1 MTEPGMPAPITV
13 RSSAIP
19 TLAASNL
26 RVALIALGAYG
37 VGKGWFKQDDVT
49 GLMPVIMIVAP
60 WVWGQVQGFINH
72 ANWVSV
78 AHDPRV
84 SDSVVAPK

>member
-1 MTEPGMPAPITV
+1 MTDPGMPPPITV

-19 TLAASNL
+19 TMAASNF
-26 RVALIALGAYG
+26 RVAMIAFGAYA
-37 VGKGWFKQDDVT
+37 VGKGWFKQDDVS
-49 GLMPVIMIVAP
+49 GLMPLALIIAP
-60 WVWGQVQGFINH
+60 WIWGQVQGLINH

-84 SDSVVAPK
+84 SDSVVTPK